1 MDTSTGPDINALT
14 TLRLAEYSESEQSGR
29 RLLAQFTD
37 RTVVVYQAYKP
48 ELGTFAAEHDYF
60 GGGFS
65 FGRTSWIKPN
75 FTWMMYRCGWASKKD
90 QEVMAVWL
98 MRRAEQMHIYV

>member
-1 MDTSTGPDINALT
+1 MDSRTGPEVTALT
-14 TLRLAEYSESEQSGR
+14 TLRLAEYSQQSEATGR

-37 RTVVVYQAYKP
+37 RTVIVYQAYKP
-48 ELGTFAAEHDYF
+48 ELGEFAAEHDYF

-65 FGRTSWIKPN
+65 FQRTSWIKPN

-90 QEVMAVWL
+90 QEVMAV
-98 MRRAEQMHIYV
+98 

>member
-1 MDTSTGPDINALT
+1 MATSSTDSDVTRLT
-14 TLRLAEYSESEQSGR
+14 TLRLAEYSQSEARGR

-48 ELGTFAAEHDYF
+48 ELGEFAAEHNYF

-65 FGRTSWIKPN
+65 FQRTSWIKPN

-90 QEVMAVWL
+90 QEVRSTL
-98 MRRAEQMHIYV
+98 LRS